1 MKINSSDA
9 LRTVNTITVIILA
22 SIGIIQPALARDFR
36 YDSAVGTKT
45 IDEIVNNMNRKA
57 PLIENKLAT
66 IIRASREDRTLV
78 EEIELTPYAEE
89 AINNFSADKFRRVL
103 YDATL
108 ERYCYGTLKL
118 LSDTDVSLKLI
129 FYRQRTEFY
138 RVFLIPVT
146 CTIVN

>member
-1 MKINSSDA
+1 MIFNKVAAISLVA
-9 LRTVNTITVIILA
+9 VAMT
-22 SIGIIQPALARDFR
+22 QPALSRDFR
-36 YDSAVGTKT
+36 FESAVGTKT
-45 IDEIVNNMNRKA
+45 IDEIVNNMNRKV